1 MRRSWA
7 CALCC
12 LLSLA
17 PTFGATAKKRTTATR
32 PSAPAR
38 PFEPL
43 GPPVPVEIPVPY
55 APLGPPVPTEAPED
69 SEELFADEVVYGPPA
84 PGLGPH
90 VDPRFQILPP
100 LDGHIASAYG
110 KLRGKRT
117 AKTPMR
123 HHEGVDMSSPSGTPI
138 HAAATGMVVRAA
150 YSPTFGRHV
159 VIQHENG
166 YTTLYAHM
174 SKMLVTT
181 GQSVEAGSVIGKVG
195 RTGRATGPHL
205 HFEVKR
211 ENASIDPEPLLVAA
225 IERMQPSPGGDT
237 EELPEKGVAATVAEQ

>member
-1 MRRSWA
+1 
-7 CALCC
+7 
-12 LLSLA
+12 
-17 PTFGATAKKRTTATR
+17 
-32 PSAPAR
+32 
-38 PFEPL
+38 
-43 GPPVPVEIPVPY
+43 VEIPVPY
-55 APLGPPVPTEAPED
+55 APLGPPSPSEAPED
-69 SEELFADEVVYGPPA
+69 SEEFFADEVVYGPPA

-90 VDPRFQILPP
+90 VDPRFQIVPP